1 MAAQNPLAMLLSGG
15 QGGGGNPLPG
25 VALGALS
32 GANAGGSPEQ
42 MGAGLQGADPQML
55 MKQLDQVNKLL
66 GVIFVQ
72 TFTRL
77 PNVAGQVSKTMNQ
90 LQRAIK
96 EATQAA
102 NVSSVI
108 KKRPIQMSAV
118 GGAPDQQSDA
128 GGM

>member
-1 MAAQNPLAMLLSGG
+1 MGAPNPIAALLSGG
-15 QGGGGNPLPG
+15 QGGRGNPLPG
-25 VALGALS
+25 VSLGALS
-32 GANAGGSPEQ
+32 GQNAGGSPEQ
-42 MGAGLQGADPQML
+42 MGADLQGADPQML
-55 MKQLDQVNKLL
+55 LKQLDQVNKLL

-96 EATQAA
+96 EANQAS
-102 NVSSVI
+102 NVSSVV
-108 KKRPIQMSAV
+108 KKPPIQMSAV
-118 GGAPDQQSDA
+118 GGAPEQSDA